1 MLKLSA
7 QPEKIETG
15 GSGEAACRQFQFF
28 SGWADSFN
36 ILCQYHGFMKLPE
49 KFQSFQKTC
58 HKTCPFLLSVSV
70 KLCDNKI
77 KKWNQFL
84 YETVLLLDFR
94 HEANGKES
102 TSLQQTFN
110 FTLYLDKFQN
120 KSQ

>member
-1 MLKLSA
+1 
-7 QPEKIETG
+7 
-15 GSGEAACRQFQFF
+15 
-28 SGWADSFN
+28 
-36 ILCQYHGFMKLPE
+36 MKLPE

-77 KKWNQFL
+77 KKRNQFL

-94 HEANGKES
+94 QDANGKES
-102 TSLQQTFN
+102 PSLQPTFN

>member
-1 MLKLSA
+1 MLKLPA

-15 GSGEAACRQFQFF
+15 GRGEAA
-28 SGWADSFN
+28 SFN

-94 HEANGKES
+94 LRGLVLQGNSKES
-102 TSLQQTFN
+102 LSLQPTFN
-110 FTLYLDKFQN
+110 FTLYLDKFEI
-120 KSQ
+120 KPP